1 VKGLPLNIPPV
12 INACLE
18 STATDTFMSG
28 AVYLL
33 LCLPL
38 NSSRFSYNDINNTNI
53 LSEKAFFEKV
63 FFHEITESVLCNF
76 DNNLKQIVNL
86 DAILPVKLFNILKLK
101 LHS

>member
-1 VKGLPLNIPPV
+1 MKGLPLNIPPV

-18 STATDTFMSG
+18 STATDTLMSG

-38 NSSRFSYNDINNTNI
+38 NSSRFSYNVLITLI
-53 LSEKAFFEKV
+53 FYQKKAFFEKV
-63 FFHEITESVLCNF
+63 FFNEITESVLCNF